1 MFEMVKNSA
10 VLFFQ
15 GKLFANTP
23 RAMVQLLIGI
33 AISTGAFLACAFVGW
48 PLAVAGLI
56 AGVAGGVLQPVLFKD
71 LRYR

>member
-10 VLFFQ
+10 TLFFQ

-33 AISTGAFLACAFVGW
+33 AISAGVFLGCTFIGW
-48 PLAVAGLI
+48 PIPVAGLI
-56 AGVAGGVLQPVLFKD
+56 AGVAGGILQPILFKD